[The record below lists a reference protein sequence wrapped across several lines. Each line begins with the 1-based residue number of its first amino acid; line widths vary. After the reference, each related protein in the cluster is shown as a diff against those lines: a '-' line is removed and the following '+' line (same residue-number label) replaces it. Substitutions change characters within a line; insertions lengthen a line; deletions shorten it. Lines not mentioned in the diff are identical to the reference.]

1 MENFG
6 RVRFTACSALNLQLL
21 SLAQKKYQITVC
33 RMKVA
38 SSLRTCTS
46 GPPILALTPPSPSQW
61 YVFLSLY
68 FLLQPV
74 RKQVQTLK
82 FTILNLQY
90 SHLRVFALAVSL
102 QECACPRYYPLRFQ
116 SGLCSDILV
125 LFLKGPCHHML
136 SL

>member
-1 MENFG
+1 MHRLISSEFSVAKFG
-6 RVRFTACSALNLQLL
+6 TKKVPNQCLPNESGQFPEDLYLRYSPPDLSSDPSLSVACL
-21 SLAQKKYQITVC
+21 SF
-33 RMKVA
+33 
-38 SSLRTCTS
+38 S
-46 GPPILALTPPSPSQW
+46 PP
-61 YVFLSLY
+61 Y
-68 FLLQPV
+68 FPLQPV

-90 SHLRVFALAVSL
+90 SHLRVFALAVFL